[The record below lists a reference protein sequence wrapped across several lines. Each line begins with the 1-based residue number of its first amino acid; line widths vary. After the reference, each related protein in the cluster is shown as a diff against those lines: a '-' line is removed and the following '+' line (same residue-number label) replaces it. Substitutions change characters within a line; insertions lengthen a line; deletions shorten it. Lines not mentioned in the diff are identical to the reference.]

1 MNRRGHRTVSRAVS
15 VKRQSRDQA
24 PHLCGHPG
32 VVFERVEDV
41 DVKILLCLAV
51 EPRKAKPFTR
61 FANLPCWCIFWVHLY
76 ERIESRKLARLRCR
90 SGDCA
95 RIEPARSARR
105 SARADGP
112 KWLWK
117 KHSGQGFG
125 RASRLP
131 RDRR

>member
-1 MNRRGHRTVSRAVS
+1 PMQPLCHRGPYWSERE
-15 VKRQSRDQA
+15 RQLEKNF
-24 PHLCGHPG
+24 P
-32 VVFERVEDV
+32 ERPWSSSGWRDV

-61 FANLPCWCIFWVHLY
+61 LANLPSWRIFWVHLY
-76 ERIESRKLARLRCR
+76 ERIERRTLARLRWR

-125 RASRLP
+125 RAPRLP